1 MFDVF
6 GLRGF
11 SRYLET
17 RVRVLHMLQRIVGT
31 QLLDGAPRE
40 LRSAAVACFIRD
52 MRQAQIGSRHHK
64 LPHRAGARSSVVAST
79 RDLKTIV
86 QGAEN
91 INSAD
96 TSHSIGAAAAA

>member
-52 MRQAQIGSRHHK
+52 LRRAQSLVITNFRTE
-64 LPHRAGARSSVVAST
+64 RARAVPV
-79 RDLKTIV
+79 
-86 QGAEN
+86 
-91 INSAD
+91 NS
-96 TSHSIGAAAAA
+96 

>member
-40 LRSAAVACFIRD
+40 LRSTAVACFIRD
-52 MRQAQIGSRHHK
+52 MRRAQSLVITNFRTVRALESSRE
-64 LPHRAGARSSVVAST
+64 S
-79 RDLKTIV
+79 
-86 QGAEN
+86 
-91 INSAD
+91 
-96 TSHSIGAAAAA
+96 